1 MKDQSSVKKKSK
13 AARHKP
19 LATQMAQDATVSSKP
34 WKAPK
39 ERNRQEASEFM
50 DAKISQKI
58 ISTAREQQAEVMK
71 ELKDNE
77 TTKGGLSKSTLI
89 NGGVSEL
96 KGDDDSDADVNED
109 YDDDDKFLY
118 DYDIHESDEWALRQF
133 MSKEP
138 LKRFTL
144 ADAIMGKIK
153 DRETEI
159 QTVMSERTVGV
170 MTSIDPKVEE
180 VYKTVGVLLSRYRSG
195 KLPKA
200 FKIIPSLQNWE
211 EILFITNP
219 DSWTA
224 ASMYQATRMFI
235 SNLNPKAAQRFFNL
249 VLLPR
254 CRDDIEEYKR
264 LNVHLYNALKKAL
277 FKPQVFFKGI
287 LLPLAESGDCTLR
300 EAVIFGSVM
309 AKTSIPMLHS
319 AAALL
324 KLAEMEYTGST
335 SIFIRVLLDKKYA
348 LPYRVV
354 DAMVFHFVRAQND
367 GRTYPVLWHQS
378 FLAFVQ
384 RYKED
389 ISSEQKDALLLV
401 LKRHSHPDMTEEVR
415 REIVHSKSRDEQ
427 VGLTDVEMA
436 L

>member
-1 MKDQSSVKKKSK
+1 MKDQSSVKKNSK
-13 AARHKP
+13 ANRHKP
-19 LATQMAQDATVSSKP
+19 LMTQITTDEQVVSKP
-34 WKAPK
+34 WKVPK
-39 ERNRQEASEFM
+39 DRKRQETEEFM
-50 DAKISQKI
+50 DAKTSRKI
-58 ISTAREQQAEVMK
+58 IATAREQQAEVMREMQGDAEK
-71 ELKDNE
+71 MPKSSLL
-77 TTKGGLSKSTLI
+77 TSGLTGE
-89 NGGVSEL
+89 N
-96 KGDDDSDADVNED
+96 GDDYSDTEANED
-109 YDDDDKFLY
+109 YDDDDKFAN
-118 DYDIHESDEWALRQF
+118 DYDVHEDDEWALKQF

-138 LKRFTL
+138 TKRFTL
-144 ADAIMGKIK
+144 ADAIMGKIRE
-153 DRETEI
+153 RETEI
-159 QTVMSERTVGV
+159 QTVMSERTVGQLTT
-170 MTSIDPKVEE
+170 MDPKVEE

-211 EILFITNP
+211 EILFMTDP
-219 DSWTA
+219 DNWTA

-287 LLPLAESGDCTLR
+287 LLPLAETGDCTLR
-300 EAVIFGSVM
+300 EAVIFGSVLS
-309 AKTSIPMLHS
+309 KTSVPMLHS

-367 GRTYPVLWHQS
+367 NRMYPVLWHQS

-389 ISSEQKDALLLV
+389 ISSEQKDALMQV
-401 LKRHSHPDMTEEVR
+401 IKKHPHPEMTEDIR
-415 REIVHSKSRDEQ
+415 RELVNSKSRDSAIP
-427 VGLTDVEMA
+427 LSEMEMMER
-436 L
+436 